1 MAADD
6 AQEYIDNIARTM
18 GTWPRP
24 AYVPDFHKI
33 MAGADFEVLQ
43 AQNALGQA
51 TYGNKRSLDARTKE
65 LLFIAMFT
73 VLRCGREQ
81 LNSHVQMA
89 LDLGITPT
97 EVLETM
103 ELALP
108 VAGIVA
114 FLAGFEAWREV
125 TNAQGIEPSAPLNDS
140 TSA

>member
-1 MAADD
+1 MTADE

-33 MAGADFEVLQ
+33 MAKADFDVLK

-51 TYGNKRSLDARTKE
+51 TYGNQRSLDARTKE

-73 VLRCGREQ
+73 VMRCGREQ

-108 VAGIVA
+108 VGGIVA

-125 TNAQGIEPSAPLNDS
+125 TKAEGIEPSEPLRGS
-140 TSA
+140 S

>member
-1 MAADD
+1 MPTDE

-18 GTWPRP
+18 GTWPKP

-33 MAGADFEVLQ
+33 MAAADFDVLK

-51 TYGNKRSLDARTKE
+51 TYGNNRSLDARTKE

-89 LDLGITPT
+89 LDLGITPA

-125 TNAQGIEPSAPLNDS
+125 TGAQGIEPSVPVDG
-140 TSA
+140 

>member
-1 MAADD
+1 MPTDE

-33 MAGADFEVLQ
+33 MAHADFDVLK

-51 TYGNKRSLDARTKE
+51 TYGKQRSLDARTKE
-65 LLFIAMFT
+65 LLFLAMFT
-73 VLRCGREQ
+73 VMRSGREQ
-81 LNSHVQMA
+81 LTSHVQMA
-89 LDLGITPT
+89 LDLGITPA
-97 EVLETM
+97 EILETM

-125 TNAQGIEPSAPLNDS
+125 TNAEGIEPSSGLGGS
-140 TSA
+140 T